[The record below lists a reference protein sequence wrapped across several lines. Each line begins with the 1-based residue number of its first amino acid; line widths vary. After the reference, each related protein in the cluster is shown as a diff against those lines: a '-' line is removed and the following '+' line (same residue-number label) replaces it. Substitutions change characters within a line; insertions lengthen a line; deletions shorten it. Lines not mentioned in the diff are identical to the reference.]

1 MIARKQT
8 SIKVDPVAWQEAK
21 AILKNYNLT
30 VSDAINVFLN
40 KVRLHRGLPFDVV
53 LPKRNPTDYL
63 DTLRNRDVRI
73 DSAIDMDAIMD
84 EMNDGLS

>member
-73 DSAIDMDAIMD
+73 DPAIDQRSL
-84 EMNDGLS
+84 NK

>member
-53 LPKRNPTDYL
+53 LPKHNPTDYL

-73 DSAIDMDAIMD
+73 DPAIDMDAIMD

>member
-63 DTLRNRDVRI
+63 DTLRNRDMRI
-73 DSAIDMDAIMD
+73 YPAIDMDAIMD

>member
-73 DSAIDMDAIMD
+73 DPAIDMDAIMD